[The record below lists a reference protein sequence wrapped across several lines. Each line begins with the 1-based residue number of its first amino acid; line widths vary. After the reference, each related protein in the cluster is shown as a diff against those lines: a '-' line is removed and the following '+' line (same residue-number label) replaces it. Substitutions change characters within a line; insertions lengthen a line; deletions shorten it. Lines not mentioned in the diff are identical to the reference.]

1 MSDSRHLKDHYR
13 EARIFSHRVLVA
25 ALVVLVLLSILVARF
40 YNLQITQHDDYVTR
54 SDRNRVHVQSVPPTR
69 GLIVDVK
76 DRLLAENRSSSTL
89 SIVKERIS
97 GDLDATIAKVQRII
111 DISDSDIERF
121 KKQLSQRRRPFE
133 AVPLRYRLTE
143 AEIARLAV
151 NEYQLDGVE
160 VAAELVR
167 YYPYSELLAHSVG
180 YVGRINDREQT
191 RFSED
196 DLRRYSGTHT
206 IGKIGLEKQYEN
218 ILLGEVGGQH
228 VETNARGRVLRVLE
242 RQDPEPGSDLK
253 LHLDIDMQTV
263 AHQALGEYRGAIVAI
278 DVNSGGVVAMVST
291 PSYDPNL
298 FVTGISYAKYND
310 LNQSKD
316 LPLFNRTL
324 QGQYP
329 PGSTLKP
336 MLGLGA
342 LQKNVIDTQYSI
354 RDPGHF
360 RLDGDERLYRD
371 WKREGHGNKV
381 DLYTAIQQSCDT
393 FFWGLAVKMG
403 VDRMHEFGDLFG
415 LGQRSGVDL
424 PSERQGIW
432 PSRTW
437 KRGARGLPWFPGDS
451 LNMSLG
457 QGDVLTTPMQLAVM
471 TAALANRGG
480 HYEPHLVSHI
490 NDKPIPPVLLDV
502 IELSDEHWDYIHEA
516 MRAVVHSPRG
526 TARGMGR
533 GLKYDIAGKSGT
545 AQVVGIAQGEEYDSE
560 ALAERLRDHALFV
573 GFAPAN
579 NPQLAVAVVVE
590 NGEGGSTTAAP
601 MLRQVM
607 DAYLLD
613 DNGELKPMYRLNDTA
628 NNGSAR

>member
-167 YYPYSELLAHSVG
+167 HYPYSELLAHSVG

-381 DLYTAIQQSCDT
+381 DLY
-393 FFWGLAVKMG
+393 L
-403 VDRMHEFGDLFG
+403 
-415 LGQRSGVDL
+415 
-424 PSERQGIW
+424 
-432 PSRTW
+432 
-437 KRGARGLPWFPGDS
+437 S
-451 LNMSLG
+451 LI
-457 QGDVLTTPMQLAVM
+457 
-471 TAALANRGG
+471 
-480 HYEPHLVSHI
+480 HI
-490 NDKPIPPVLLDV
+490 
-502 IELSDEHWDYIHEA
+502 
-516 MRAVVHSPRG
+516 
-526 TARGMGR
+526 
-533 GLKYDIAGKSGT
+533 
-545 AQVVGIAQGEEYDSE
+545 
-560 ALAERLRDHALFV
+560 
-573 GFAPAN
+573 
-579 NPQLAVAVVVE
+579 
-590 NGEGGSTTAAP
+590 
-601 MLRQVM
+601 
-607 DAYLLD
+607 
-613 DNGELKPMYRLNDTA
+613 
-628 NNGSAR
+628 